1 MVDGDWWGGAGCE
14 ELFFFFFPLPRDP
27 RGSFLGLNELC
38 NVVIE
43 MWDVGANQDQTGQP
57 LVEAIGLIKW

>member
-14 ELFFFFFPLPRDP
+14 ELFFFFSLPRDP
-27 RGSFLGLNELC
+27 RGFFLGLNELC

-43 MWDVGANQDQTGQP
+43 MWDVLANQDQTGQP
-57 LVEAIGLIKW
+57 LLETVGLIKW